1 MTDKDVSLLISF
13 QRSTEN
19 HSVPT
24 EGGKEKEAEIGDQC
38 LLISLIVL
46 EAEDGDF
53 NMGALKIC

>member
-1 MTDKDVSLLISF
+1 MLTAVRK
-13 QRSTEN
+13 QRERKGGGN
-19 HSVPT
+19 